1 MSWLIR
7 SPYPDGITEH
17 PYVVGVSSV
26 YFSAETSKEIALP
39 TGWQAGD
46 LLVLEVWHWGA
57 SGSTSPQTISTSGWN
72 YSHSSGFLRSTGT
85 AWGYVQSRHKL
96 AQSGETNPTITLPTS
111 LYAVAFLTAYRT
123 TQSLAVK
130 QSSFL
135 RDISSPY
142 ATGSLDISSPAAV
155 SIFAGASRASSGA
168 SYNPGTITINSGNH
182 LTEHASSGGSGRGTL
197 AHIDV
202 NTTATYGPY
211 TNSWSNTVSETF
223 GLLREVSTYN
233 SGSTMPNYVGSTADS
248 ANSLD
253 HSMTVNAPGTVS
265 SGDLL
270 FLFLCV
276 RGQSQANAENF
287 SLSNDWTQLATNFES
302 STLIRIYQKIAVGG
316 DLATFTW
323 PGSSGNKLAM
333 IVAYNNA
340 TEAANITVHRDASN
354 PMTVASKYMRSRGV
368 FGIFTD
374 TERAVGSSVGTL
386 TITPTPD
393 DVVQHYDSLV
403 LGTRGRTIWY
413 AGIEANSPA
422 LYPIQQDGSSDS
434 WSCAFSGFASNQYG
448 FLLEIR

>member
-7 SPYPDGITEH
+7 SPYPDGATEH

-39 TGWQAGD
+39 TGWQEGD

-57 SGSTSPQTISTSGWN
+57 GTSVAQTISTSGWN
-72 YSHSSGFLRSTGT
+72 YGVSSSFLRSAGT
-85 AWGYVQSRHKL
+85 AWGWVQQRHKL
-96 AQSGETNPTITLPTS
+96 ATALEANPTITLPSS

-123 TQSLAVK
+123 TQSLTVR
-130 QSSFL
+130 QSKLL

-142 ATGSLDISSPAAV
+142 VTDSLDITSPAAV
-155 SIFAGASRASSGA
+155 SIFAGASRSVSG
-168 SYNPGTITINSGNH
+168 STYNPGTITINSDNH
-182 LTEHASSGGSGRGTL
+182 LIKHVSSGGSGRGALT
-197 AHIDV
+197 HIDA
-202 NTTATYGPY
+202 NTVATYGPY
-211 TNSWSNTVSETF
+211 TNSWSNTVGETF
-223 GLLREVSTYN
+223 GMVREVATYDKNSTIPGYI
-233 SGSTMPNYVGSTADS
+233 GSTADS

-253 HSMTVNAPGTVS
+253 HSMSIS
-265 SGDLL
+265 SPVGINNGDLL
-270 FLFLCV
+270 LLFLCV
-276 RGQSQANAENF
+276 RGVSQANAENF
-287 SLSNDWTQLATNFES
+287 SISNGWEQIATNYES
-302 STLIRIYQKIAVGG
+302 STLIRLYKKIADGG
-316 DLATFTW
+316 DSATFTW

-333 IVAYNNA
+333 IVAYSNA
-340 TEAANITVHRDASN
+340 TEAANITVHRDTSN

-374 TERAVGSSVGTL
+374 TERVVGSSVGTL

-403 LGTRGRTIWY
+403 LGTRGRTMWY

-434 WSCAFSGFASNQYG
+434 WSCAFSEFASNQYG